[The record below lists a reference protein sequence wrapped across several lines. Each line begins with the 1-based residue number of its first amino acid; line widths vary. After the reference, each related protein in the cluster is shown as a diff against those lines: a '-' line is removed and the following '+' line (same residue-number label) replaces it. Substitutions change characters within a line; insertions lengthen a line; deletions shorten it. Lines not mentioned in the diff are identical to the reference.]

1 MEKACPSMEGYGLFV
16 THVCK
21 DNGLA
26 YYHGPRTVTYTACI
40 LF

>member
-1 MEKACPSMEGYGLFV
+1 MEKACPSMEGYSLLV

-26 YYHGPRTVTYTACI
+26 YYHEPRTVTYTACI